1 MQDTKSTLLGGVY
14 LFAPA
19 IALFAL
25 FHPSV
30 GFVPAQS
37 ISNGDPMAAWAAALV
52 GLIPGYLLYK
62 RVVTVR
68 GHEWHRLQALKKLS
82 KHYKNEDSGSWE
94 GNQSVRL
101 HTTQGS
107 TEVGAL
113 TQKALE
119 KMQGKI
125 GDLMMD
131 NQEARTEIET
141 NAEIDLLSDRDHV
154 NLAAAR
160 MRGDTTLED
169 KTKKTTIAEGE
180 KKSMMDKLLDWTAL
194 KLSKKGEKSEQK
206 KDVVSTPEMSYQ
218 DPNTENI
225 SGGASEYDSMISNS
239 WHCRACSNMNSIDSN
254 YCEMCGSSK

>member
-1 MQDTKSTLLGGVY
+1 M
-14 LFAPA
+14 
-19 IALFAL
+19 FAL

-37 ISNGDPMAAWAAALV
+37 ISNGDPMAPWAAALV
-52 GLIPGYLLYK
+52 GLVPGYLLYK

-94 GNQSVRL
+94 ENESFRL

-107 TEVGAL
+107 AEVGVL
-113 TQKALE
+113 TQKALQ

-169 KTKKTTIAEGE
+169 KTKQTTVAEGE
-180 KKSMMDKLLDWTAL
+180 KKSLMDKILDWTAL
-194 KLSKKGEKSEQK
+194 KFSKKGKNTKQK
-206 KDVVSTPEMSYQ
+206 KDVVLAPEVVYQ
-218 DPNTENI
+218 DSISQNM

-239 WHCRACSNMNSIDSN
+239 WHCRTCSNMNSTDST

>member
-1 MQDTKSTLLGGVY
+1 
-14 LFAPA
+14 
-19 IALFAL
+19 
-25 FHPSV
+25 
-30 GFVPAQS
+30 
-37 ISNGDPMAAWAAALV
+37 V

-94 GNQSVRL
+94 QDNSFKL
-101 HTTQGS
+101 HTTEGS
-107 TEVGAL
+107 ADVGPL

-131 NQEARTEIET
+131 NQEARTEIDT
-141 NAEIDLLSDRDHV
+141 NAEISLLSDRDHV

-169 KTKKTTIAEGE
+169 KSKKVTVADRE
-180 KKSMMDKLLDWTAL
+180 KKSLMDKVLDWTAL
-194 KLSKKGEKSEQK
+194 KLSKKDKAPPK
-206 KDVVSTPEMSYQ
+206 IDVVINNNLNVS
-218 DPNTENI
+218 ENIQEI
-225 SGGASEYDSMISNS
+225 SGGASEYDSMVANS
-239 WHCRACSNMNSIDSN
+239 WHCRDCGNMNSIDSN
-254 YCEMCGSSK
+254 YCEVCGSSK

>member
-1 MQDTKSTLLGGVY
+1 MQDTKSSIFGWVY
-14 LFAPA
+14 LLAPA
-19 IALFAL
+19 IAMFAL

-30 GFVPAQS
+30 GFVPAQA
-37 ISNGDPMAAWAAALV
+37 ISNGDPMAAWAAGLV

-94 GNQSVRL
+94 QDNSFKL
-101 HTTQGS
+101 HTTEGS
-107 TEVGAL
+107 ANVGPL

-131 NQEARTEIET
+131 NQEARTEIDT
-141 NAEIDLLSDRDHV
+141 NAEISLLSDRDHV

-169 KTKKTTIAEGE
+169 KSKKVTVADRE
-180 KKSMMDKLLDWTAL
+180 KKSLMDKVLDWTAL
-194 KLSKKGEKSEQK
+194 KLSKKDKAPPK
-206 KDVVSTPEMSYQ
+206 TDVVINNNLNVS
-218 DPNTENI
+218 ENIQEI
-225 SGGASEYDSMISNS
+225 SGGASEYDSMVANS
-239 WHCRACSNMNSIDSN
+239 WHCRDCGNMNSIDSN
-254 YCEMCGSSK
+254 YCEVCGSSK